1 VSDGLPGAD
10 VFDQQNP
17 LDGLQIA
24 GSNPPAQQPAPQED
38 QPSDQSPLDSFG
50 EISATNTVPQET
62 SAFGSAARGAERSL
76 LPAAGSLAAAGT
88 GAELGGAL
96 GSALGPVGTV
106 VGTAAG
112 GIGGAI
118 AGGKAVEAAQ
128 NWVLSKL
135 PSGFVDAFGL
145 DEAKERLDQQEHP
158 VASFVGG
165 LVPYAVTMSPG
176 AVAKTALPEN
186 ATALQRL
193 MSNPVTARLFGGG
206 VMGGMELTGELE
218 DHEDLDWRKIGIAT
232 GFGMV
237 FNKPNKLGESITER
251 GAGPVRTALGRPSPT
266 VAQAGDLKVMGPGIT
281 EQVFQGTHE
290 QAPQAAMVAQET
302 ARAENPEAQEPDV
315 GAVARQM
322 EPELF
327 GRYDELQKRKEAF
340 SAWMG
345 EGPEQLAAGEH
356 LAKTNA
362 EIAELSPEIS
372 AAYRRAADT
381 IGTETIPAEP
391 FKSFAE
397 MLAAHERGPTAQAPN
412 APAAPEGE
420 TPAAPRSI
428 ADQRAFIANDVA
440 QRLIAAGRPEDEA
453 QAAGQL
459 KAAYYVTRAARFQG
473 KLGSAEDLYARED
486 SSIAGP
492 EGKPVAPSQP
502 PARDVVQESA
512 AAGEANQQAAQSAQE
527 AIKPT
532 AATTE
537 PGVLANDIEGA
548 TRIKN
553 EWRDQAPFKD
563 IDQFIEASKPNQEQL
578 GSVGEEIAKATGTE
592 FKNPGIKAKDEK
604 GRTRLATKAERRGIG
619 AVTDQ
624 VRGGFKAETPQQVDQ
639 IIAGLAKHF
648 PVIDEG
654 WQTTP
659 SGYFDRKA
667 YVRFPD
673 GMIGEIQVWPPGMAE
688 AKGSAGRGHV
698 LYEGVRELPPWHP
711 LIPEFQ
717 RTSSALYGD
726 VRAKLSAE
734 WNAVLGSGGNLP
746 NSLPNASGESTEALR
761 PTSAALTSTQEP
773 LSSAQ
778 ASEGVQKA
786 GSPSQEHGLISD
798 ISGVSE
804 QNIGEHT
811 APVNAALAAR
821 DRIDELSPAEQKRE
835 LPTYTAAA
843 EQAPQ
848 GRDQPA
854 GVFMFDPTKLN
865 VDAKRFQFKSG
876 GDEYGVTGALRNVQK
891 WDPAKAQSIIVWE
904 ANDGQ
909 LFVADGHQRSGLAR
923 RLVEQGKAKDIQLPG
938 VLYRE
943 KDGISSEDIRAIAAV
958 TNIANGSGSALDGAK
973 VLRERPDLLDESLPL
988 SAGKGKQAAALAR
1001 LGDEPFRMVVNQVVP
1016 EHYGAVVGDLIPSD
1030 PDRQVAALKAIAR
1043 FEPKNADEAAVLTQ
1057 RVAQAE
1063 LAKREE
1069 GAQTSMFGDLETP
1082 ESTAGEEMKIVG
1094 RAIADLKKD
1103 KALFSRVLRNAT
1115 RIEETGSSIERE
1127 AAQTVQSEA
1136 EIFAKTLTS
1145 EAYASGPIRTE
1156 LVAAA
1161 RELKNGKST
1170 IGQATDRILAALRAQ
1185 AEANDADRAGAVGP
1199 GAEEREFAQNDLFEE
1214 EPGAE
1219 GKPQTLIPG
1228 VAPISERERIQA
1240 LANKPLR
1247 GGNKAPPEGGL
1258 FGSSK
1263 DQQELFQIAN
1273 GKITL
1278 RRNQRPVITLLKTQN
1293 ASTFVHESGHEFLEQ
1308 MQQDAAHPEAP
1319 NDIKQDFETV
1329 KNWLGV
1335 GEDGIKTKHHEK
1347 FARGFEQYMREGVA
1361 PSKGLARVFAQFRD
1375 WLLQIYQS
1383 IKGLGK
1389 EISPEIRDVFDRMLE
1404 LEPQRTV
1411 IAPERAQPDL
1421 LHDIHEAEAAH
1432 TEPHEAEPAMD
1443 RVIAERDRY
1452 IADQPPEIVR
1462 ELETASAK
1470 IEAAEAAATG
1480 EAAEPA
1486 GEATAGAG
1494 GPSALESGGA
1504 GSEPQSGGGAGG
1516 EEHGT
1521 VEPGGGGAGAEGN
1534 AGAAGPDLRSK
1545 LGDQPGTALAPGPAD
1560 LFGPRESPLVDKAGN
1575 IRLDNLNLPE
1585 DVAQAIRIAAQENND
1600 FIGDRRGVITDG
1612 QVMDLANDLGM
1623 DEAMLNRRQ
1632 IGQAFNAEQIWAARK
1647 LLVQSATRVAETMKK
1662 AAIGTD
1668 ADVLAYAQAKDRH
1681 QMIQAQVA
1689 GITAEAGRAL
1699 RAFRSMAGMEQAK
1712 EIGLFIQEATGK
1724 TLYQLRAEAK
1734 LGAELQT
1741 PQQVSKMMHD
1751 ATKNSFGR
1759 MVLEYWINGLISGP
1773 ATHMTYAVGN
1783 TISSLLRIPE
1793 QFAAAG
1799 VARAAGALG
1808 REGAGVRPGEA
1819 GAMARGLAQGLP
1831 AAIKAG
1837 IGGLETGL
1845 TTQLP
1850 GEAAAQGNLFQ
1861 TGALNLPAQ
1870 FQEGASYH
1878 DAMAAAFGMI
1888 RGMRDGILATGKLLA
1903 AGGVHGEPLVGTKY
1917 SPLGAI
1923 PDITY
1928 RGVNVLPVG
1937 SAVRAPGRFIAAIH
1951 SFYRSVN
1958 FSMEKNALAYRKA
1971 VEEGLS
1977 GEALDA
1983 RVAQLRA
1990 DPSEQTMNEIAT
2002 NAATQTVLMGKG
2014 SEFTR
2019 ALSRLTNTPIF
2030 GFPLL
2035 KFVDP
2040 FVHISGNVIEQGVLQ
2055 RTPAGLLTL
2064 FSPETELARDLRGGN
2079 GAAAQDKA
2087 IGRMLVG
2094 SALSITF
2101 GGLAAQGL
2109 MSGSGPSDPR
2119 QAAMWRQAGN
2129 QAHSVRIG
2137 DIWYDVH
2144 RLGPLGMLAGISADL
2159 FDVAHQAERGE
2170 LLEAAAHLQHAFTQ
2184 NILDESFM
2192 RGPAD
2197 LIQAV
2202 EDPGRYGES
2211 YIRNFLSSFV
2221 PFSVGMSQVARAS
2234 DPYSRQ
2240 ARTLA
2245 DAIKAKVPGLSETLF
2260 PRRDV
2265 WGEAMPSREVLGA
2278 PGVSAIYMTRMN
2290 NDPVNKAM
2298 LDLNIYPAQVQ
2309 RKIRGVELTGQEYDD
2324 YARIAGR
2331 MTKSTLDRIVNSPAW
2346 NQMPVEA
2353 KHYAVQHTI
2362 DMTRNTAREMILGK
2376 YPHIAADATAVKQ
2389 MRARGERP

>member
-1 VSDGLPGAD
+1 
-10 VFDQQNP
+10 
-17 LDGLQIA
+17 
-24 GSNPPAQQPAPQED
+24 
-38 QPSDQSPLDSFG
+38 
-50 EISATNTVPQET
+50 
-62 SAFGSAARGAERSL
+62 
-76 LPAAGSLAAAGT
+76 
-88 GAELGGAL
+88 
-96 GSALGPVGTV
+96 
-106 VGTAAG
+106 
-112 GIGGAI
+112 
-118 AGGKAVEAAQ
+118 
-128 NWVLSKL
+128 
-135 PSGFVDAFGL
+135 
-145 DEAKERLDQQEHP
+145 
-158 VASFVGG
+158 
-165 LVPYAVTMSPG
+165 
-176 AVAKTALPEN
+176 
-186 ATALQRL
+186 
-193 MSNPVTARLFGGG
+193 
-206 VMGGMELTGELE
+206 
-218 DHEDLDWRKIGIAT
+218 
-232 GFGMV
+232 
-237 FNKPNKLGESITER
+237 
-251 GAGPVRTALGRPSPT
+251 
-266 VAQAGDLKVMGPGIT
+266 
-281 EQVFQGTHE
+281 
-290 QAPQAAMVAQET
+290 MVAQET
-302 ARAENPEAQEPDV
+302 ARAENPEPQEPDV

-381 IGTETIPAEP
+381 IGTETVPAEP

-397 MLAAHERGPTAQAPN
+397 MLAARDREGSQAPN
-412 APAAPEGE
+412 EGAPARAGAEPAP
-420 TPAAPRSI
+420 PRPI
-428 ADQRAFIANDVA
+428 AEQRAFIADDVTR
-440 QRLIAAGRPEDEA
+440 RLIAAGRPQDEA

-459 KAAYYVTRAARFQG
+459 IAARYVTRAGRFEG
-473 KLGSAEDLYARED
+473 KLGSPEQLYTRESAE
-486 SSIAGP
+486 IAGQSGGP
-492 EGKPVAPSQP
+492 SAPAVAPRPTPRGPGGRDANTFSLLEFLASQGGIRSDEP
-502 PARDVVQESA
+502 LISDLRQSFGGGNKFIPGFGQLIREPKELSA
-512 AAGEANQQAAQSAQE
+512 AAKAG
-527 AIKPT
+527 
-532 AATTE
+532 
-537 PGVLANDIEGA
+537 G
-548 TRIKN
+548 
-553 EWRDQAPFKD
+553 
-563 IDQFIEASKPNQEQL
+563 
-578 GSVGEEIAKATGTE
+578 AKAPMTLDDALRAAIDAGYLNE
-592 FKNPGIKAKDEK
+592 E
-604 GRTRLATKAERRGIG
+604 GRTTGGENRL
-619 AVTDQ
+619 
-624 VRGGFKAETPQQVDQ
+624 TP
-639 IIAGLAKHF
+639 
-648 PVIDEG
+648 
-654 WQTTP
+654 
-659 SGYFDRKA
+659 
-667 YVRFPD
+667 
-673 GMIGEIQVWPPGMAE
+673 
-688 AKGSAGRGHV
+688 
-698 LYEGVRELPPWHP
+698 
-711 LIPEFQ
+711 
-717 RTSSALYGD
+717 
-726 VRAKLSAE
+726 
-734 WNAVLGSGGNLP
+734 N
-746 NSLPNASGESTEALR
+746 
-761 PTSAALTSTQEP
+761 
-773 LSSAQ
+773 
-778 ASEGVQKA
+778 
-786 GSPSQEHGLISD
+786 
-798 ISGVSE
+798 
-804 QNIGEHT
+804 
-811 APVNAALAAR
+811 
-821 DRIDELSPAEQKRE
+821 
-835 LPTYTAAA
+835 
-843 EQAPQ
+843 
-848 GRDQPA
+848 
-854 GVFMFDPTKLN
+854 
-865 VDAKRFQFKSG
+865 
-876 GDEYGVTGALRNVQK
+876 
-891 WDPAKAQSIIVWE
+891 
-904 ANDGQ
+904 
-909 LFVADGHQRSGLAR
+909 
-923 RLVEQGKAKDIQLPG
+923 
-938 VLYRE
+938 
-943 KDGISSEDIRAIAAV
+943 
-958 TNIANGSGSALDGAK
+958 
-973 VLRERPDLLDESLPL
+973 DLLDMIDNESRGNRRYKEGFIPEGRE
-988 SAGKGKQAAALAR
+988 S
-1001 LGDEPFRMVVNQVVP
+1001 DEHFEAKKDQ
-1016 EHYGAVVGDLIPSD
+1016 LI
-1030 PDRQVAALKAIAR
+1030 
-1043 FEPKNADEAAVLTQ
+1043 
-1057 RVAQAE
+1057 
-1063 LAKREE
+1063 
-1069 GAQTSMFGDLETP
+1069 GDLETHLK
-1082 ESTAGEEMKIVG
+1082 ESGGTPLTEAEKA
-1094 RAIADLKKD
+1094 RAIELWHREGLNDTTD
-1103 KALFSRVLRNAT
+1103 
-1115 RIEETGSSIERE
+1115 IIERLALE
-1127 AAQTVQSEA
+1127 ADDSEIGVGATERDEPVEGYDTAYEPGAAPEEGGAAAGGQSGEP
-1136 EIFAKTLTS
+1136 
-1145 EAYASGPIRTE
+1145 GG
-1156 LVAAA
+1156 AAA
-1161 RELKNGKST
+1161 RRGGEGAGDRYDRFVSDKSERDRRVQIAGGFNDHSTRLGAPVRGRASQEWVPGNVVDSGFVKNLVVAKQNQDGSFALVGKPDENGQSQSYNARPHEGLTKEGKVDFLEATEGLKT
-1170 IGQATDRILAALRAQ
+1170 PVEAA
-1185 AEANDADRAGAVGP
+1185 E
-1199 GAEEREFAQNDLFEE
+1199 EFAQN
-1214 EPGAE
+1214 
-1219 GKPQTLIPG
+1219 
-1228 VAPISERERIQA
+1228 IQ
-1240 LANKPLR
+1240 
-1247 GGNKAPPEGGL
+1247 EY
-1258 FGSSK
+1258 
-1263 DQQELFQIAN
+1263 EQIAR
-1273 GKITL
+1273 GKI
-1278 RRNQRPVITLLKTQN
+1278 RIRPGKRPIITLLKDAN
-1293 ASTFVHESGHEFLEQ
+1293 ASTFIHESGHQFLEE
-1308 MQQDAAHPEAP
+1308 MLRDASHPVAP
-1319 NDIKQDFETV
+1319 DAVKEDADTV
-1329 KNWLGV
+1329 KQWLGV
-1335 GEDGIKTKHHEK
+1335 GPDGDIETKHHEK

-1361 PSKGLARVFAQFRD
+1361 PSKGLAHVFAQFRN
-1375 WLLQIYQS
+1375 WMLRIYQS
-1383 IKGLGK
+1383 IKGLGQ

-1421 LHDIHEAEAAH
+1421 LHDIHEAEAAT

-1486 GEATAGAG
+1486 GEAPAGAG
-1494 GPSALESGGA
+1494 GPSALEPGGA
-1504 GSEPQSGGGAGG
+1504 GSESEPGGGAGG
-1516 EEHGT
+1516 EEHGA
-1521 VEPGGGGAGAEGN
+1521 VEPSSGGSGTEGN

-1560 LFGPRESPLVDKAGN
+1560 LFGARESPLVDKAGN

-1585 DVAQAIRIAAQENND
+1585 DVAQAIRVAAQENND

-1623 DEAMLNRRQ
+1623 DEAVLNRRQ

-1647 LLVQSATRVAETMKK
+1647 LLVQSATRVAEAMKK
-1662 AAIGTD
+1662 AAIGSD

-1808 REGAGVRPGEA
+1808 REGSGVRTGEA
-1819 GAMARGLAQGLP
+1819 GAMFKGGLRGLP

-1837 IGGLETGL
+1837 VGGLETGL

-1870 FQEGASYH
+1870 FQEGATYH

-1937 SAVRAPGRFIAAIH
+1937 SAVRAPGRLIAAIH
-1951 SFYRSVN
+1951 SFFRSVN

-2064 FSPETELARDLRGGN
+2064 LSPETELARDLRGAN

-2159 FDVAHQAERGE
+2159 FDVAHEAEKGE

-2265 WGEAMPSREVLGA
+2265 WGEPMPSREVLGA
-2278 PGVSAIYMTRMN
+2278 PGVSAIYMTRLN

-2309 RKIRGVELTGQEYDD
+2309 RKIVNVELTPAEYDD

-2331 MTKSTLDRIVNSPAW
+2331 MTKADLDRIVNSPAW

-2353 KHYAVQHTI
+2353 KHYAIQHTI
-2362 DMTRNTAREMILGK
+2362 EMDRNAAREMMKGK
-2376 YPHIAADATAVKQ
+2376 YPRIPAEATIARQK
-2389 MRARGERP
+2389 RARGERP